1 MVQVSLVW
9 CDGIDGDDGDDDD
22 AGASQSLTGLCVQAT
37 PASFTEPPIIS
48 LIVDMHMVVPSIF
61 DS

>member
-1 MVQVSLVW
+1 MVKVSLVW
-9 CDGIDGDDGDDDD
+9 CDGIDGDDGDDD